1 MEMILQSIT
10 AILDPSVL
18 LFMLVGVVV
27 GALIGALPG
36 LSVVMAI
43 SILTPITFNLS
54 PEQGLAM
61 LIGVYNSGVW
71 AGGISAILVNTPG
84 TPASIMTTLDGYAMT
99 KRGEAGLALGINT
112 IYSAIGGIISS
123 IILMFAAFPIA
134 KFALKFGPA
143 EYFALALFGLSMII
157 GISEKSVIKGIM
169 MGCFGFLLATVGLD
183 SMYAYP
189 RFTFGNMNLLQ
200 GISYV
205 PVMIGLFGFG
215 EVLTQV

>member
-43 SILTPITFNLS
+43 SILTPITFSLS

-71 AGGISAILVNTPG
+71 AGGISAILTGNSGIYYDNVRWICNDETR
-84 TPASIMTTLDGYAMT
+84 
-99 KRGEAGLALGINT
+99 RGRSCIRN
-112 IYSAIGGIISS
+112 
-123 IILMFAAFPIA
+123 
-134 KFALKFGPA
+134 
-143 EYFALALFGLSMII
+143 
-157 GISEKSVIKGIM
+157 
-169 MGCFGFLLATVGLD
+169 
-183 SMYAYP
+183 
-189 RFTFGNMNLLQ
+189 
-200 GISYV
+200 
-205 PVMIGLFGFG
+205 
-215 EVLTQV
+215 

>member
-1 MEMILQSIT
+1 MQMLELKAKLKNKERVLGTMVTVFQNPDIAKILKECGYDFFIIDCEHGYFTFSEVERIC
-10 AILDPSVL
+10 L
-18 LFMLVGVVV
+18 LYT
-27 GALIGALPG
+27 
-36 LSVVMAI
+36 S
-43 SILTPITFNLS
+43 
-54 PEQGLAM
+54 
-61 LIGVYNSGVW
+61 
-71 AGGISAILVNTPG
+71 
-84 TPASIMTTLDGYAMT
+84 
-99 KRGEAGLALGINT
+99 GLALGINT

-205 PVMIGLFGFG
+205 RCV
-215 EVLTQV
+215 